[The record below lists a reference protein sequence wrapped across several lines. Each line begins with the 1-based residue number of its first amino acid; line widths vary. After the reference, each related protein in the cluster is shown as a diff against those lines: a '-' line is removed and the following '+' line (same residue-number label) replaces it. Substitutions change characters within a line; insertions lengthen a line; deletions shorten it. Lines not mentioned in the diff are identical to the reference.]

1 MISPVDLWYCFEQ
14 GKLVETAEACLSG
27 IRVATAGLPIAPEY
41 DALYHIT
48 EYLQNRSEHE
58 KPKRKR
64 GG

>member
-14 GKLVETAEACLSG
+14 GKLVERIEECLSG
-27 IRVATAGLPIAPEY
+27 VRVASKGLPIEPAY
-41 DALYHIT
+41 DAQYHIT
-48 EYLQNRSEHE
+48 EYLQNRSEPE